1 MAVISALQVDGIAPL
16 TDRRGCILT
25 SLPSKAAGHRL
36 REEILIQ
43 NKFRYVVAGLLFLAA
58 MINFI
63 DRSALSIVAPVMTKE
78 LHIEPAM
85 LGILFSAFFASYTI
99 FGLFGGFIID
109 RFSPKWFYAG
119 AMLVWSIFCGLTAVA
134 TSFTQ
139 LMIFRIIFGMG
150 ESPMSPVTT
159 KMTRNWFPRDELG
172 MVMGITPPA
181 GNMLGAA
188 VAGPL
193 VGFVAVGYG
202 WRMSFVVVMVIGL
215 VWTLLW
221 TIFAR
226 DRPQQSPFVT
236 EAELAIIGRGS
247 NLAPRPSD
255 EDALSVWHYAKSPA
269 VLATAAGFFASNY
282 ILYFFITW
290 LPSYLT
296 DARHLDIKTMS
307 IVTVIP
313 WLLGATGSVAGGVLA
328 DWLLRLTGRPVFCR
342 KIMVSCGLAL
352 SAVALLL
359 TTQTSSLT
367 MVIVLIAIANIC
379 LHVTPGS
386 TWVLLQEL
394 VPASRLGVVS
404 GYVSGLANLSGII
417 GPAITGFIIQYGGG
431 YGSSFVLAG
440 LVAICSSL
448 AVMLFVR
455 DRGGVRPLP
464 LGGTHLRTPS

>member
-1 MAVISALQVDGIAPL
+1 M
-16 TDRRGCILT
+16 
-25 SLPSKAAGHRL
+25 K
-36 REEILIQ
+36 
-43 NKFRYVVAGLLFLAA
+43 NKFRWVVAALLFAAA

-63 DRSALSIVAPVMTKE
+63 DRSALSIVALVMTRE

-99 FGLFGGFIID
+99 FGLFGGYVID

-119 AMLVWSIFCGLTAVA
+119 AMLVWSVFCGLTAVA

-139 LMIFRIIFGMG
+139 LMIFRVVFGMG

-193 VGFVAVGYG
+193 VGFVGVGYG
-202 WRMSFVVVMVIGL
+202 WRASFVVVMLIGL

-221 TIFAR
+221 SIFAR
-226 DRPQQSPFVT
+226 DRPDQSPFVSK
-236 EAELAIIGRGS
+236 AELAQIGRGS
-247 NLAPRPSD
+247 VLAPRPTD
-255 EDALSVWHYAKSPA
+255 EDALPLLSYFRSPA

-296 DARHLDIKTMS
+296 DARHLNIKTMS
-307 IVTVIP
+307 IITVIP
-313 WLLGATGSVAGGVLA
+313 WLLGAIGSVAGGVLA
-328 DWLLRLTGRPVFCR
+328 DWLLRVTGRPVFSR
-342 KIMVSCGLAL
+342 KIMVSCGLAIAAL
-352 SAVALLL
+352 ALLL
-359 TTQTSSLT
+359 TTQTTSLT
-367 MVIVLIAIANIC
+367 GVIVLIAVANIC
-379 LHVTPGS
+379 LHATPGS

-394 VPASRLGVVS
+394 VP
-404 GYVSGLANLSGII
+404 
-417 GPAITGFIIQYGGG
+417 P
-431 YGSSFVLAG
+431 
-440 LVAICSSL
+440 
-448 AVMLFVR
+448 
-455 DRGGVRPLP
+455 RGWG
-464 LGGTHLRTPS
+464 